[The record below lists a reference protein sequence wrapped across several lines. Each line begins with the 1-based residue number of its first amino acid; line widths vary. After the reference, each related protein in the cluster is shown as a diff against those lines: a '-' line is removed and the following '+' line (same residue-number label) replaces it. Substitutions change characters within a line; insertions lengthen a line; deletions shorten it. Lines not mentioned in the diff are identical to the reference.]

1 VSRRPSRQQARRGSL
16 GAVANQ
22 EPEFGRHIGIVP
34 EGQAVCEPSMPV
46 ASMNERQDSS
56 TA

>member
-1 VSRRPSRQQARRGSL
+1 VSTRPSRQQARRGSL